1 MPSANCF
8 SPMLMFCKATVAG
21 VARLLSVSLTVLL
34 VTVTDA
40 MVKSS
45 GLLAGPGT
53 DVAVGGAAFGAE
65 AAIEG
70 PARPDVLGVAAA
82 MGEGVGPGDV
92 AAAGEGVATGE
103 IGDGVAADEGV
114 ATGEGVGD
122 GDAVGDGE
130 GVAAG
135 VEVMVA
141 AGIGFAVAVG
151 LADTVTAGDA
161 LEVADATAA
170 GGAAAAIELA
180 ASGDAAGLATE
191 TA

>member
-1 MPSANCF
+1 LPSANCF

-103 IGDGVAADEGV
+103 IGDGVAAD
-114 ATGEGVGD
+114 D